1 MSKGGAMIGD
11 MLEAVI
17 WWISGLFCKIGRHA
31 WMPMKEGWQ
40 SCVHCPATRQ
50 DPYFDAE
57 WD

>member
-1 MSKGGAMIGD
+1 MIGD